1 MATEFCQNCKQ
12 AHPGRTCDYDKK
24 GDCSETLTLMRSLTH
39 PAARNQKDN
48 EIKKDAG

>member
-12 AHPGRTCDYDKK
+12 AQPGRTCDYDKK

-39 PAARNQKDN
+39 PAAG
-48 EIKKDAG
+48 IKRTTR